1 MKYDNIKFNIPHI
14 SGDEIKNIK
23 RVIKKRS
30 FTEDGYFTHKCED
43 YISRN
48 LNAFDT
54 FLTPSCTA
62 ALEISAMLLN
72 IGVND
77 EVIMPSYTFVSS
89 ANAFVLRG
97 AIPVFVDIRK
107 DTLNIDEDKIEKS
120 ITKRTK
126 AILVVH
132 YAGVSCE
139 MEKIQKI
146 SKKYKIP
153 IIEDAAHAFGSTYKN
168 MMVGSMGDIACFSFH
183 ETKNINS
190 GVGGAIVLNNKKYTS
205 KLHIYRQKGTDRIQ
219 FLNKKVDKYK
229 WQDIGSSY
237 VPGELMAA
245 FLWGQLQKSRKIN
258 NQRIKLWQNYHT
270 LLFDLESS
278 NKITRPRIP
287 QHCNHNGHIY
297 FIITKNTNI
306 RKKIISS
313 LKKKRI
319 EVTTHYEPLHSSPA
333 GKKFGKYYERLPI
346 TNFISKNLLRLPMWI
361 GLKKSNQVETV
372 NKISEILN

>member
-1 MKYDNIKFNIPHI
+1 M
-14 SGDEIKNIK
+14 
-23 RVIKKRS
+23 
-30 FTEDGYFTHKCED
+30 
-43 YISRN
+43 
-48 LNAFDT
+48 
-54 FLTPSCTA
+54 
-62 ALEISAMLLN
+62 
-72 IGVND
+72 
-77 EVIMPSYTFVSS
+77 YT
-89 ANAFVLRG
+89 
-97 AIPVFVDIRK
+97 
-107 DTLNIDEDKIEKS
+107 T
-120 ITKRTK
+120 
-126 AILVVH
+126 
-132 YAGVSCE
+132 
-139 MEKIQKI
+139 QI

-190 GVGGAIVLNNKKYTS
+190 GVGGAIVLNNKKYAS

-258 NQRIKLWQNYHT
+258 NQRIQLWQNYHT
-270 LLFDLESS
+270 LLYDLESN
-278 NKITRPRIP
+278 NKITRPGIP

-297 FIITKNTNI
+297 FIITKNTYI

-361 GLKKSNQVETV
+361 GLKKSNQVEIV